1 MAELARHWQIAI
13 GVLLAGAAA
22 GTLIKAGLEMH
33 GKINDARDL
42 LYVGGAL
49 AGGAALC
56 WMASMVLKIKPSCV
70 KPSDEATG
78 NSVLRTGGYAL
89 MATVVYAG
97 LSLGSIL
104 EKSPFDPDEGRAD
117 YFAPACYTLGGIGS
131 GIVASAVAGHSAK
144 KETAVAGHSAK
155 KETADGGGKS
165 GAFVTVQ
172 VVFGLTAPLLAM
184 IAIFEGLQKA
194 PESVPCQLA
203 AGATVA
209 GFFSFGGFLLH
220 FSRCRGSVLFLW
232 LVIAVDMAAAVASA
246 AAAAFLYR
254 MGGRA
259 STVTDNP
266 EVVVWLL
273 LGATVVKL
281 GHWSVAHAWT
291 AVKEKGE

>member
-22 GTLIKAGLEMH
+22 GTLITAGLEMH

-56 WMASMVLKIKPSCV
+56 WMGSIVLKITAA
-70 KPSDEATG
+70 DEATG

-104 EKSPFDPDEGRAD
+104 DRSPFDPDEGRES

-144 KETAVAGHSAK
+144 KETAGRGGGG
-155 KETADGGGKS
+155 GGGKS
-165 GAFVTVQ
+165 GAFVAVQ

-184 IAIFEGLQKA
+184 VAIFEGMQKA
-194 PESVPCQLA
+194 PESVPFQLA
-203 AGATVA
+203 VGATLA

-232 LVIAVDMAAAVASA
+232 LVIVIDMGAAVASA

-266 EVVVWLL
+266 ETVVWLL

>member
-22 GTLIKAGLEMH
+22 GTLIKAGTEMH

-49 AGGAALC
+49 AGAAALF
-56 WMASMVLKIKPSCV
+56 WIGSIVMKITAA
-70 KPSDEATG
+70 DEATG

-104 EKSPFDPDEGRAD
+104 ERSPFDPDEGRAD
-117 YFAPACYTLGGIGS
+117 YFAPASFTLGGTAA
-131 GIVASAVAGHSAK
+131 GIVASAVAGHATK
-144 KETAVAGHSAK
+144 KKSMG
-155 KETADGGGKS
+155 DGKS
-165 GAFVTVQ
+165 WGFVAVQ

-184 IAIFEGLQKA
+184 VAIFEGLQKA
-194 PESVPCQLA
+194 PESVPFQLA
-203 AGATVA
+203 VGATLA

-220 FSRCRGSVLFLW
+220 FSRCRDSAVFLW
-232 LVIAVDMAAAVASA
+232 LVIVVDMGAAVASA

-259 STVTDNP
+259 SGMTDNA
-266 EVVVWLL
+266 ETVVWLL

-281 GHWSVAHAWT
+281 AHWSVAHAWT

>member
-22 GTLIKAGLEMH
+22 GTLIKAGTEMH
-33 GKINDARDL
+33 GKITDARDL

-56 WMASMVLKIKPSCV
+56 WMGSMVLKITA
-70 KPSDEATG
+70 SDEATG

-104 EKSPFDPDEGRAD
+104 ERSPFDPDEGRAD
-117 YFAPACYTLGGIGS
+117 YFAPACYTLGGTAAA
-131 GIVASAVAGHSAK
+131 IVAS
-144 KETAVAGHSAK
+144 AVAGHSAK

-172 VVFGLTAPLLAM
+172 VVFGLTAPLMAM
-184 IAIFEGLQKA
+184 IAIFEGLQEE
-194 PESVPCQLA
+194 PESVPFQLA
-203 AGATVA
+203 VGGALA

-220 FSRCRGSVLFLW
+220 FSRCRDSAVFLW
-232 LVIAVDMAAAVASA
+232 LVIVVDMCAAVASA

-259 STVTDNP
+259 STAFGNKAETVA
-266 EVVVWLL
+266 WLL

-281 GHWSVAHAWT
+281 AHWSVAHAWT
-291 AVKEKGE
+291 AVNEKQKQR

>member
-56 WMASMVLKIKPSCV
+56 WMASIVMKIKPSCV

-104 EKSPFDPDEGRAD
+104 ERSPFDPDEGRES

-144 KETAVAGHSAK
+144 KETAGRG
-155 KETADGGGKS
+155 DGGGDGKS
-165 GAFVTVQ
+165 CAFVTVQ

-184 IAIFEGLQKA
+184 IAIFEGLQNA

-232 LVIAVDMAAAVASA
+232 LVIVIDMAAAVASA

-266 EVVVWLL
+266 ETVVWLL

-291 AVKEKGE
+291 AVKEKSQ

>member
-1 MAELARHWQIAI
+1 
-13 GVLLAGAAA
+13 
-22 GTLIKAGLEMH
+22 
-33 GKINDARDL
+33 
-42 LYVGGAL
+42 
-49 AGGAALC
+49 
-56 WMASMVLKIKPSCV
+56 
-70 KPSDEATG
+70 
-78 NSVLRTGGYAL
+78 

-104 EKSPFDPDEGRAD
+104 ERSPFDQDEGRAD

-144 KETAVAGHSAK
+144 KETA
-155 KETADGGGKS
+155 DGGGKS

-184 IAIFEGLQKA
+184 MAIFQGLQKA
-194 PESVPCQLA
+194 PESVPLQLA
-203 AGATVA
+203 VGATLA

-266 EVVVWLL
+266 ETVVWLL

-291 AVKEKGE
+291 AVKEKSQ

>member
-13 GVLLAGAAA
+13 GVVFAGAAA
-22 GTLIKAGLEMH
+22 GTLLTAGLEMH

-49 AGGAALC
+49 AGAAALC
-56 WMASMVLKIKPSCV
+56 WMGSMVLKIKASDPSV
-70 KPSDEATG
+70 G

-104 EKSPFDPDEGRAD
+104 EKSPFDPAEGRAD
-117 YFAPACYTLGGIGS
+117 YYWPTVYTAVGIACGV
-131 GIVASAVAGHSAK
+131 VASAVAGHSAK
-144 KETAVAGHSAK
+144 KETAGRGG
-155 KETADGGGKS
+155 GGGKS
-165 GAFVTVQ
+165 AGFVTVQ

-184 IAIFEGLQKA
+184 MAIFQGLQKA
-194 PESVPCQLA
+194 PETVPLQLA
-203 AGATVA
+203 AGATLA

-232 LVIAVDMAAAVASA
+232 LVIAVDMGAAVASA

-259 STVTDNP
+259 SAVADNP
-266 EVVVWLL
+266 ETVVWLL
-273 LGATVVKL
+273 LASTVVKL
-281 GHWSVAHAWT
+281 AHWSVAHAWT